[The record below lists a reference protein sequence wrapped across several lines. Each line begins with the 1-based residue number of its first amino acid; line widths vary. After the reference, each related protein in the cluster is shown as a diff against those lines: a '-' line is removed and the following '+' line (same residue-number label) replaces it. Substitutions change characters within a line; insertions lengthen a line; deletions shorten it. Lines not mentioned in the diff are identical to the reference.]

1 MFATAQ
7 ELHEASKAGNHPY
20 DYRRDSRDSTAS
32 SRGWVNNVLTYDGA
46 VGLLEYCE
54 RQIKENGTIFHKSN
68 RPWSLVDLS
77 KRLDPTKTWVGF
89 EFETGFATA
98 EALRDVMGWVW
109 DNTMHSVMDRE
120 GGNRYPVE
128 ITFAPDYIENYLE
141 GKSDMHRLYAYIAS
155 KGYTLTP
162 AHYSGTHANISIPA
176 FRGRGGGGWKMN
188 YVRTILN
195 NILQSGYID
204 RTAAFGREPYGWC
217 YQADTGVHLEFKLFM
232 SGENVEAFNR
242 HVRTTNA
249 IVQAIEYMDK
259 EVMNVTASEFNNL
272 WQTKNMSIIADVG
285 KKFFSEWGYR

>member
-20 DYRRDSRDSTAS
+20 DYRRDSYNSTPS
-32 SRGWVNNVLTYDGA
+32 TRGWVDNVLTYDGA

-68 RPWSLVDLS
+68 RPWQLLDLS
-77 KRLDPTKTWVGF
+77 KKLDPTKTWVGF
-89 EFETGFATA
+89 EFETGFET
-98 EALRDVMGWVW
+98 EQALRDVMGWVW

-128 ITFAPDYIENYLE
+128 ITFAPDYMENYLE

-155 KGYTLTP
+155 KNYQLTP
-162 AHYSGTHANISIPA
+162 SQYSGTHANISVPS
-176 FRGRGGGGWKMN
+176 FRSRDNRWKMT
-188 YVRTILN
+188 YVRHILN
-195 NILQSGYID
+195 SILQSGYID
-204 RTAAFGREPYGWC
+204 RRTAFGREPYGWC
-217 YQADTGVHLEFKLFM
+217 YQADTGVHLEFKLFL

-242 HVRTTNA
+242 HVRTTHA
-249 IVQAIEYMDK
+249 IVQAIEYMYA
-259 EVMNVTASEFNNL
+259 EVLTGAHNDFDRR
-272 WQTKNMSIIADVG
+272 WQANSHSITNDVG